1 MNQADCATAIQTHW
15 FVLALHCFTHQILH
29 VHLHGNVEDFCVGT
43 ALQYP
48 ENQRKAE
55 RNQID
60 INKRKIPQN
69 VDFFYQIS
77 PLKLHLYMFNLEKIN
92 RQAGGK

>member
-1 MNQADCATAIQTHW
+1 MNQADYVTAIQTDL
-15 FVLALHCFTHQILH
+15 FVLGLHCFMHQILH

-60 INKRKIPQN
+60 INMREVPQN
-69 VDFFYQIS
+69 VDFFYQKS
-77 PLKLHLYMFNLEKIN
+77 SLKRLLQMFNLEKI
-92 RQAGGK
+92 GVMDIW